1 MSEVENHFTVFIRL
15 PFNRGDFVDPPPVAW
30 NAAKEKELWEIISRQ
45 SKSNELNWKELA
57 ERFDVTQPFLLQ
69 KAAWLYERQLSQ
81 VRAQMRKVGSRQSS
95 TPSPAPGSMSGSAFG
110 GQAMKRDGSGG
121 SQVPSRLSTHARDSP
136 SLRGEVSVPGTPNKV
151 KAPQT
156 LKMGSAATVSHS
168 RSGSITEQRM
178 PLAISRHASKD
189 ASTRPTDL
197 RPRATTNQ
205 QEPLTRSPKEM
216 QLSSPSSSEQSEN
229 ETASKPTVSNRLRP
243 SSARNRP
250 QPTRTHQSSHS
261 DEGGDGEDEDEDDSS
276 PFLPFAA
283 ASSASTH
290 HQTQDPS
297 ATLRGG
303 FGTPPRAV
311 MPTTTRRGT
320 MERIPY
326 TSVRPAVLVPQ
337 QMTSSASSN
346 SSGPGSS
353 APAVR
358 PSQLSAPRHTNPP
371 SSSATPLSPRRAAEL
386 AAAGLSPLRRPG
398 SGREGSD
405 GSPSMGSSFSD
416 LDDASVTQSALEEAL
431 LSNMQ
436 HGGSGGVASR
446 MSTISQALRSRVF
459 DQRGR

>member
-1 MSEVENHFTVFIRL
+1 MILARIL
-15 PFNRGDFVDPPPVAW
+15 
-30 NAAKEKELWEIISRQ
+30 AKL
-45 SKSNELNWKELA
+45 
-57 ERFDVTQPFLLQ
+57 T
-69 KAAWLYERQLSQ
+69 
-81 VRAQMRKVGSRQSS
+81 
-95 TPSPAPGSMSGSAFG
+95 TSPAP
-110 GQAMKRDGSGG
+110 QI
-121 SQVPSRLSTHARDSP
+121 
-136 SLRGEVSVPGTPNKV
+136 
-151 KAPQT
+151 
-156 LKMGSAATVSHS
+156 LKMGSAATASRS

-178 PLAISRHASKD
+178 SLPISRHASKD
-189 ASTRPTDL
+189 ASTKPIDL
-197 RPRATTNQ
+197 RSRTTTIQ

-216 QLSSPSSSEQSEN
+216 QLSSPSSSEHSEN
-229 ETASKPTVSNRLRP
+229 ETASKPTVSSRLRP

-250 QPTRTHQSSHS
+250 QPTRKHHPSLS
-261 DEGGDGEDEDEDDSS
+261 DEGGDGEDEDDSS

-311 MPTTTRRGT
+311 VPTTTRRGT
-320 MERIPY
+320 MERIPS
-326 TSVRPAVLVPQ
+326 TSVRPAVLVPQQ

-353 APAVR
+353 APAAR

-371 SSSATPLSPRRAAEL
+371 SRSATPLSPRRAAEL

-398 SGREGSD
+398 NGREGSD

-459 DQRGR
+459 DQGGR